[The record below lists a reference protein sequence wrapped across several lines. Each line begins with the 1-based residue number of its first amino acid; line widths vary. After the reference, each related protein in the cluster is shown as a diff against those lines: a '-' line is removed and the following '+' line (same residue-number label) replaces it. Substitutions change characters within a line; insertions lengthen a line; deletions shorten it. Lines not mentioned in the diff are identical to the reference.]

1 MDSRNAHKLVFRV
14 NLSVGD
20 SFIAFL
26 ADRKGKD
33 LFSVTPVWV
42 KNADH
47 DEQEPMS
54 EGVFKIFEATLT
66 PTDKK
71 SKVLMRVACF
81 PDREIELALK
91 KQKDGE
97 PEGRV
102 VGSVKHEKDGEMY
115 VLERVEAEV
124 QKVPPDLTSMTGFGS
139 RGKGSKKTEV
149 EETIEITAGMKAQF
163 DVSNFL

>member
-1 MDSRNAHKLVFRV
+1 MESRNEHQLVFPV
-14 NLSVGD
+14 QLSVGG
-20 SFIAFL
+20 SFIAYL

-33 LFSVTPVWV
+33 LFSVTPTWV
-42 KNADH
+42 KNDNH

-71 SKVLMRVACF
+71 SKVKMSVACF

-102 VGSVKHEKDGEMY
+102 VASTTHAKDGESY
-115 VLERVEAEV
+115 VLDRVEAVV
-124 QKVPPDLTSMTGFGS
+124 QKVPPDLVSMTAYGH

-149 EETIEITAGMKAQF
+149 EEEIEVTADMKAQF
-163 DVSNFL
+163 DVSSFM